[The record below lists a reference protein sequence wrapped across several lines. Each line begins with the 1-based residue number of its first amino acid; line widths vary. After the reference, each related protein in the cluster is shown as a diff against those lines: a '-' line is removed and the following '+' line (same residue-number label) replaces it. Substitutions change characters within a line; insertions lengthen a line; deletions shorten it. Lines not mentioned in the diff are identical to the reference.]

1 MYSNAIRMKMVS
13 LKLANFNPL
22 IFVKYRMKMVSLK
35 LENFNPLIYIK
46 YGTYTLTMLRLPTGF
61 IL

>member
-1 MYSNAIRMKMVS
+1 MVS